1 MQMLGVREGVFS
13 NTQMWIHS
21 SVVEHFTRNEG
32 VAGSSP
38 AVSIILDSCVV
49 KLCCIIYKIRI
60 ICI

>member
-1 MQMLGVREGVFS
+1 MRSGSRQQSVAILFR
-13 NTQMWIHS
+13 IHR

>member
-1 MQMLGVREGVFS
+1 MKGAPFGVLFS
-13 NTQMWIHS
+13 CRNLRIHS